1 MATIKGNPAALK
13 AYRAHKAKALAKTA
27 DARKAEA
34 KAKAAVN
41 QAEAK

>member
-1 MATIKGNPAALK
+1 MATIKGNPKAL
-13 AYRAHKAKALAKTA
+13 AEYRDRKRKALAKTA

-34 KAKAAVN
+34 RQKAAHN